1 MQRIATKQS
10 RGANA
15 QEKAFL
21 RWIKER
27 GICAACG
34 NDGGVICH
42 HVVGSAAKISVGLE
56 RVHYGHWFVL
66 GLCQKCDD
74 VATNEGRTAFR
85 ELYGKECNLWF
96 DQIGYYGHP
105 PSGLIF
111 EAIIKYG
118 K

>member
-34 NDGGVICH
+34 NDGGVIAH
-42 HVVGSAAKISVGLE
+42 HFAGSTAKIEVNYE
-56 RVHYGHWFVL
+56 RVHFGHFAVN
-66 GLCQKCDD
+66 GLCLQCDNI
-74 VATNEGRTAFR
+74 VTHQSRQAFR
-85 ELYGKECNLWF
+85 DQYGTESQVWLK
-96 DQIGYYGHP
+96 QIEDYP
-105 PSGLIF
+105 KDIPINIIS
-111 EAIIKYG
+111 AIIKYG